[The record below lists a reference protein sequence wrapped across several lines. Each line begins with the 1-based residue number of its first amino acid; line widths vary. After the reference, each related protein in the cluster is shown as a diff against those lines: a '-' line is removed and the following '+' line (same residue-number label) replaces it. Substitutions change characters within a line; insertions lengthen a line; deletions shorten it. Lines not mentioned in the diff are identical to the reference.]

1 MGNPT
6 DSVAD
11 IRISGKHP
19 ADNPADFCWTF
30 GRHFNRKA
38 GILEWDRNGQ
48 GFWNLVGTGRD
59 AGTMGIPAC
68 NIISYAIKYFFI
80 MLIFNILNVRF
91 KNIINTFSQL

>member
-48 GFWNLVGTGRD
+48 ELGGNGTGRGND
-59 AGTMGIPAC
+59 G
-68 NIISYAIKYFFI
+68 NSS
-80 MLIFNILNVRF
+80 L
-91 KNIINTFSQL
+91 